1 MKRTKYTIANWKMNG
16 LNNSIKLVKSIE
28 NHIKKTKHSKSKII
42 ICPPFTLLSNFTKIE
57 KKISFGGQDCH
68 YLNNGAFTGSI
79 SASMLKSIGCKYVII
94 GHSERRQYQ
103 NELSKE
109 LNLKIKS
116 ALASNLK
123 VIYCIGEKFSEI
135 KRRNKVLASQINS
148 LPTNFKFKNI
158 IIAYEPVWAIG
169 TGKVPSLN
177 QINNIHSKIRLL
189 LAKKIGHSNSNK
201 ISILYGGSVNAQN
214 ASEILNL
221 SQVDGALV
229 GGASLKVPDFSKI
242 IDSYK

>member
-135 KRRNKVLASQINS
+135 KRRNKILAAQINS

>member
-42 ICPPFTLLSNFTKIE
+42 ICPPYTLLSNFTKIE

-109 LNLKIKS
+109 LKLKIKS

-135 KRRNKVLASQINS
+135 KRRNKVLAAQINS

-189 LAKKIGHSNSNK
+189 LAKNIGHSNSNK

-221 SQVDGALV
+221 SQVDGVLV

>member
-109 LNLKIKS
+109 LKLKIKS

-189 LAKKIGHSNSNK
+189 LAKKIGHNNSNK

>member
-42 ICPPFTLLSNFTKIE
+42 ICPPFTLLSNFAQIE

-135 KRRNKVLASQINS
+135 KRRNKILAAQINS

-189 LAKKIGHSNSNK
+189 LAKKIGHSNSCL
-201 ISILYGGSVNAQN
+201 LYTSPSPRDRG
-214 ASEILNL
+214 
-221 SQVDGALV
+221 
-229 GGASLKVPDFSKI
+229 
-242 IDSYK
+242 

>member
-42 ICPPFTLLSNFTKIE
+42 ICPPYTLLSNFTKIE

-79 SASMLKSIGCKYVII
+79 SAPMLKSIGCKYVII

-109 LNLKIKS
+109 LKLKIKS

-189 LAKKIGHSNSNK
+189 LAKKIGHNNSNK

-221 SQVDGALV
+221 SQVDGVLV

>member
-109 LNLKIKS
+109 LKLKIKS

-123 VIYCIGEKFSEI
+123 VIYCICLLYTS
-135 KRRNKVLASQINS
+135 
-148 LPTNFKFKNI
+148 
-158 IIAYEPVWAIG
+158 
-169 TGKVPSLN
+169 PSP
-177 QINNIHSKIRLL
+177 R
-189 LAKKIGHSNSNK
+189 
-201 ISILYGGSVNAQN
+201 
-214 ASEILNL
+214 
-221 SQVDGALV
+221 D
-229 GGASLKVPDFSKI
+229 
-242 IDSYK
+242 

>member
-42 ICPPFTLLSNFTKIE
+42 ICPPYTLLSNFTKIE

-109 LNLKIKS
+109 LKLKIKS

-189 LAKKIGHSNSNK
+189 LAKKIGHNNSNK

-221 SQVDGALV
+221 SQVDGVLV

>member
-42 ICPPFTLLSNFTKIE
+42 ICPPYTLLSNFTKIE

-135 KRRNKVLASQINS
+135 KRRNKVLVSQINS
-148 LPTNFKFKNI
+148 LPTNFIFKNI

-189 LAKKIGHSNSNK
+189 LAKKIGHNNSNK

-221 SQVDGALV
+221 SQVDGVLV

>member
-109 LNLKIKS
+109 LKLKIKS

-177 QINNIHSKIRLL
+177 EINNIHSKIRLL

-221 SQVDGALV
+221 SQVDGVLV

>member
-42 ICPPFTLLSNFTKIE
+42 ICPPYTLLSNFTKIE

-109 LNLKIKS
+109 LKLKIKS

-189 LAKKIGHSNSNK
+189 LAKKIGHNNSNK

-221 SQVDGALV
+221 SQVDGVLV
-229 GGASLKVPDFSKI
+229 GGASLEFPDFSKI

>member
-28 NHIKKTKHSKSKII
+28 NHIKKTKHLKSKII

-109 LNLKIKS
+109 LKLKIKS

-189 LAKKIGHSNSNK
+189 LAKKIGHNNSNK

-221 SQVDGALV
+221 SQVDGVLV

>member
-42 ICPPFTLLSNFTKIE
+42 ICPPFTLLSNFAKIE

-103 NELSKE
+103 NEL
-109 LNLKIKS
+109 L
-116 ALASNLK
+116 
-123 VIYCIGEKFSEI
+123 
-135 KRRNKVLASQINS
+135 S
-148 LPTNFKFKNI
+148 L
-158 IIAYEPVWAIG
+158 
-169 TGKVPSLN
+169 
-177 QINNIHSKIRLL
+177 IHI
-189 LAKKIGHSNSNK
+189 
-201 ISILYGGSVNAQN
+201 
-214 ASEILNL
+214 
-221 SQVDGALV
+221 
-229 GGASLKVPDFSKI
+229 
-242 IDSYK
+242 

>member
-135 KRRNKVLASQINS
+135 KRRNKILAAQINS
-148 LPTNFKFKNI
+148 LPTNFKYRNI

-214 ASEILNL
+214 ALEILNL

-229 GGASLKVPDFSKI
+229 GGASLKLPDFSKI

>member
-42 ICPPFTLLSNFTKIE
+42 ICPPFTLLSNFAKIE

-135 KRRNKVLASQINS
+135 KRRNKILAAQINS

-189 LAKKIGHSNSNK
+189 LAKKIGNSNSNK

-214 ASEILNL
+214 AVEILNL

-229 GGASLKVPDFSKI
+229 GGASLKLPDFSKI

>member
-42 ICPPFTLLSNFTKIE
+42 ICPPYTLLSNFTKIE

-109 LNLKIKS
+109 LKLKIKS

-189 LAKKIGHSNSNK
+189 LAKKIGHNNSNK

-229 GGASLKVPDFSKI
+229 GGASLKLPDFSKI